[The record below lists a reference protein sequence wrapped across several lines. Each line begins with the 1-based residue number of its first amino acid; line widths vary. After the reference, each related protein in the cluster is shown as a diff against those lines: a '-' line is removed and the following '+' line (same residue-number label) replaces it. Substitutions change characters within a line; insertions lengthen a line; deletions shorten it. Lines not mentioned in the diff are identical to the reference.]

1 MDPILVMTDE
11 EARDLKAKGLKAKET
26 GMASNLLPLTKYR
39 QRMRQLQEKQKTSDV
54 PNSTALSQDA
64 FEFLNETAENYLGLA
79 SSSSSSSSSSDNS
92 NATPNVETEPGL
104 NETDYFGEEE
114 PSIVMQSEALEL
126 EEFLVDVSD
135 VGQDEV
141 VLDEVVLISS
151 EEANEIL
158 ESMSHL
164 DP

>member
-64 FEFLNETAENYLGLA
+64 FEFLNEAAENYLGIA
-79 SSSSSSSSSSDNS
+79 SSSSSSSSSENS

-104 NETDYFGEEE
+104 NETDYLGEEE

-135 VGQDEV
+135 VGQEEV
-141 VLDEVVLISS
+141 VLDEVVLIY
-151 EEANEIL
+151 
-158 ESMSHL
+158 
-164 DP
+164 

>member
-64 FEFLNETAENYLGLA
+64 FEFLNEAAENYLGIA
-79 SSSSSSSSSSDNS
+79 SSSSSSSSSENS

-104 NETDYFGEEE
+104 NETDYLGEEE

>member
-64 FEFLNETAENYLGLA
+64 FEFLNEAAENYLGIA
-79 SSSSSSSSSSDNS
+79 SSSSSSSSSENS

-104 NETDYFGEEE
+104 NETDYLGEEE

-135 VGQDEV
+135 VGQEEV

>member
-26 GMASNLLPLTKYR
+26 GMSSNLLPLTKYR

-64 FEFLNETAENYLGLA
+64 FEFLNEAAENYLGIA
-79 SSSSSSSSSSDNS
+79 SSSSSSSDNS
-92 NATPNVETEPGL
+92 NATPNLETEPGL
-104 NETDYFGEEE
+104 NETDYLGEEE

-135 VGQDEV
+135 VGQEEV

-158 ESMSHL
+158 ESMSNL

>member
-104 NETDYFGEEE
+104 NETDYLGEEE

-135 VGQDEV
+135 VGQEEV